1 MLEQI
6 STLNNN
12 ILSRIGG
19 MSQQLTNEASMML
32 TKHALTVVVNLVCS
46 MCVLNSE
53 QIKIKPFPEVL
64 KTTNFYINHGE
75 LISKGVLRPFQDEAC
90 NWVDVFVPFHLAL
103 TDTSRITSGD
113 EAK

>member
-32 TKHALTVVVNLVCS
+32 TKHALTVVVNLVC
-46 MCVLNSE
+46 
-53 QIKIKPFPEVL
+53 
-64 KTTNFYINHGE
+64 
-75 LISKGVLRPFQDEAC
+75 
-90 NWVDVFVPFHLAL
+90 
-103 TDTSRITSGD
+103 
-113 EAK
+113 